1 MNDQLSEKIIGCA
14 YTVANTLGAGFLEK
28 VYENAFAHELR
39 KQGLEVAQQSGIT
52 VYYDGIVAGEYIA
65 DLLVGNEVLVELKAV
80 KALDNVHMA
89 QCLNYLKA
97 TGLQVCLL
105 INFGT
110 PHIEVKRIV
119 NSIQQNSLKLG

>member
-1 MNDQLSEKIIGCA
+1 MNDHLSEQIIGCA

-65 DLLVGNEVLVELKAV
+65 DLLVENEVLVELKAV
-80 KALDNVHMA
+80 KTLDNVHMA
-89 QCLNYLKA
+89 QCLNYLRA
-97 TGLQVCLL
+97 TRLKVCLL

-119 NSIQQNSLKLG
+119 NSTQQNSFKLG

>member
-1 MNDQLSEKIIGCA
+1 MNDHLSEKIIGCA

-65 DLLVGNEVLVELKAV
+65 DLLVENEILVELKAV
-80 KALDNVHMA
+80 KSLDNVHMA
-89 QCLNYLKA
+89 QCMNYLKA
-97 TGLQVCLL
+97 TKLQACLL
-105 INFGT
+105 INFGV

-119 NSIQQNSLKLG
+119 NSRQQNPLKLG

>member
-1 MNDQLSEKIIGCA
+1 MNDHLSELIIGCA

-65 DLLVGNEVLVELKAV
+65 DLLVENEILVELKAV
-80 KALDNVHMA
+80 KSLDNVHMA

-97 TGLQVCLL
+97 TRLQVFLL

-119 NSIQQNSLKLG
+119 NSTQQNSLKLG